1 MGGPPAGSEGGRGG
15 GRSIRR
21 AREVAMEYEWGEV
34 LGNLAEAGVAANRA
48 AVKVQE

>member
-1 MGGPPAGSEGGRGG
+1 
-15 GRSIRR
+15 
-21 AREVAMEYEWGEV
+21 MEYEWGEV